1 MRLQRV
7 GHGLATEQQQ
17 QQLGNWELHAFF
29 LKFRDVNFTGWFNL
43 YVPNIFQNKVL
54 FFFLMVPLY
63 LLTAPQCR
71 STEYHLVPH
80 VLKEATESWLLPVVV
95 IQKLNYISL
104 ELEIVMNDF
113 INHYVD
119 ISFLMIHLFLKVGA
133 FRFLDVCTIRSQ
145 FIPFFSI

>member
-1 MRLQRV
+1 MLRFMRLQRV
-7 GHGLATEQQQ
+7 GDGLATEQQ

-43 YVPNIFQNKVL
+43 YVPNIFQNKV

-63 LLTAPQCR
+63 LLTASQCR

-80 VLKEATESWLLPVVV
+80 VLKEATESWLLPIV
-95 IQKLNYISL
+95 IQKLSYFSL

-113 INHYVD
+113 INRYVD
-119 ISFLMIHLFLKVGA
+119 ISFLIHLFLKVGIY
-133 FRFLDVCTIRSQ
+133 LVPCISWCMYY
-145 FIPFFSI
+145 